1 MYAKQI
7 SNAILAC
14 YGKDWH
20 MCHMLLYKKLNEL
33 VAERKLPKVQT
44 KIDCLHFYIIYDGLP
59 DPGQLPL
66 IPVSKYLLTNLLIP
80 CYQYVLSLEFWST
93 RPKFLMEKLAP

>member
-7 SNAILAC
+7 SNVILAC

-20 MCHMLLYKKLNEL
+20 MCHVLLYEKLNKL
-33 VAERKLPKVQT
+33 VAEQKLPKVQT
-44 KIDCLHFYIIYDGLP
+44 KIDCLRFHIIYDGLP

-66 IPVSKYLLTNLLIP
+66 IPVFKYLSTNLLIP
-80 CYQYVLSLEFWST
+80 WYQYVLSLEFWST